1 VLHLT
6 EAGKRLKEKATG
18 IPGCIAA
25 ASGREAMDLTG
36 LQAEIVALAR
46 R

>member
-1 VLHLT
+1 M
-6 EAGKRLKEKATG
+6 AGKRLKEKATG
-18 IPGCIAA
+18 IPGCIA